1 VCEALSFENVG
12 SIKRPRAVT
21 VVGRKGAMGKKGTKI
36 VDKRMKKDHVST
48 CFTRTKLLVLP
59 AQKYLLY

>member
-1 VCEALSFENVG
+1 MRYEALSVENLD

-48 CFTRTKLLVLP
+48 CFTELLAFLVR
-59 AQKYLLY
+59 KYLLY

>member
-1 VCEALSFENVG
+1 MRYEALSVENLD

-36 VDKRMKKDHVST
+36 VDKRMKKDHVSS
-48 CFTRTKLLVLP
+48 CFASTT
-59 AQKYLLY
+59 KYLLC